1 MTSFTGPEL
10 YDSIRNNITVDPV
23 YSERVGAA
31 KVFTKAG
38 FSL

>member
-23 YSERVGAA
+23 YSEQQ
-31 KVFTKAG
+31 KVLTKAG